1 MPAIA
6 VIGGGINGVMSAW
19 ALARAG
25 HEVTLFERD
34 TLISHTSQASSKLL
48 HGGLRY
54 LENGEISLVRRA
66 LADRD
71 WWLAQDSKLAS
82 PLAICLPLYRHA
94 RRARWQLKAGL
105 WLYDRLAGHSALP
118 RHAFLPPSVLLQN
131 GDRLCPQQLL
141 GAYRY
146 YDAQMDDA
154 KLGLWAAEQARAAG
168 VSLHEHA
175 SVSRVSC
182 DGSLQ
187 LGGQQLQFDAI
198 VNACGPWA
206 ERLLS
211 QSKIACPL
219 ALDTVRGS
227 HIVLAR
233 PLSQGYLLEVP
244 DERRVVFVL
253 PWQGQTL
260 IGTTEQRQAPDA
272 PVECSAAEASYL
284 LRLYQHY
291 FGPANENEICAR
303 YAGIRPLLKSA
314 HDPNRAQREHALIA
328 QGRLLSIFGGK
339 WTTSPSLAR
348 EVALRVGQQ
357 LGT

>member
-25 HEVTLFERD
+25 HTVTLFERD

-105 WLYDRLAGHSALP
+105 WLYDHLAGHSALP
-118 RHAFLPPSVLLQN
+118 RHAFVPPAALLQN
-131 GDRLCPQQLL
+131 GDRLCPHQLL
-141 GAYRY
+141 GGYRY

-154 KLGLWAAEQARAAG
+154 RLGLWAAKQARTAG
-168 VSLHEHA
+168 VSLNEHA
-175 SVSRVSC
+175 RVSRINC

-187 LGGQQLQFDAI
+187 LDGQHLQFDAI
-198 VNACGPWA
+198 INACGPWA
-206 ERLLS
+206 ERLLTES
-211 QSKIACPL
+211 QIASPL
-219 ALDTVRGS
+219 MLDTVRGS
-227 HIVLAR
+227 HIVLDR
-233 PLSQGYLLEVP
+233 PLSQGYLLEVAG
-244 DERRVVFVL
+244 ERRVVFVL

-272 PVECSAAEASYL
+272 PVACSDAEAIYL
-284 LRLYQHY
+284 LRLYNDY
-291 FGPANENEICAR
+291 FPPASENEICRR

-314 HDPNRAQREHALIA
+314 RDPNRAQREHALIT
-328 QGRLLSIFGGK
+328 QGRLLSVFGGK

-348 EVALRVGQQ
+348 EVVLRVDRQ
-357 LGT
+357 LRT